1 MKQNYTITLS
11 PKAWQKLEDMARER
25 DLFYRG
31 KLSRAAVI
39 EQLVLSETQPT
50 SVPQAQ
56 SLSMPTPTTR
66 RWRLSEIVA
75 SWPDKE
81 QAKWQQDEWKC
92 KRWLQLA
99 LDTINGA

>member
-11 PKAWQKLEDMARER
+11 PETWQRLEDKARESN
-25 DLFYRG
+25 LFYRG

-39 EQLVLSETQPT
+39 EQLVSGETAPAT
-50 SVPQAQ
+50 SVPAPVVV
-56 SLSMPTPTTR
+56 SSTK

-81 QAKWQQDEWKC
+81 QAKWKQDEWKC

-99 LDTINGA
+99 LDTINGS